1 MQTLKASVVVVL
13 VLCVASVS
21 SAGEVS
27 IVSGAASPGPDGHV
41 VNDIVVTSADNVGG
55 QQLVVNL
62 TAGTIN
68 QSDFGSDLP
77 PNAALFTAFPNL
89 PNDTFVGMGG
99 LNQDSNPGTLV
110 VGNSGLAGGM
120 APDSA
125 ALMSATNIDITW
137 APGGGVN
144 VLGTNTLARVT
155 LSNNAAG
162 SWRLVSTERGAADVD
177 IPLSDGL
184 IGGGVMSIVPEPATI
199 ALSLMCLVGLVGFT
213 RRR

>member
-1 MQTLKASVVVVL
+1 MQILKASVVVVL

-21 SAGEVS
+21 SAGQVS

-89 PNDTFVGMGG
+89 PNDTFVG
-99 LNQDSNPGTLV
+99 
-110 VGNSGLAGGM
+110 GM

-125 ALMSATNIDITW
+125 ALMSTTNIDITW

-155 LSNNAAG
+155 LSNDAAG